1 MDPEQELKLI
11 EDMQKENLN
20 ENLEDK
26 FLSQSRRKA
35 DLDFLDE
42 ISKVSTLSKKSKIAT
57 MKGKIPFLKSNLPSI
72 NFINDNIDDKV
83 NAASDT
89 YDIKN
94 NVKHAEATDTMK
106 ESGINSFREQGET
119 SKFVKKY
126 EIIEELK
133 FENVFGMFFRDR
145 NLWKNMSKKTRS
157 DFSNKLCDLF
167 IKFDNLDY
175 RKLSIKKV
183 LQSENNDR
191 YDTAE
196 DNEENQLLLY
206 LNENKKYFYFLNLR
220 IKLLFFLNN
229 LGCDH
234 HTLSYRLQEKLNQ
247 LKDDILMMQCDIN
260 YLRKFGLK
268 NEKINILSSSYFL
281 VSNNTFDDVS
291 KILSKMNF

>member
-1 MDPEQELKLI
+1 
-11 EDMQKENLN
+11 
-20 ENLEDK
+20 
-26 FLSQSRRKA
+26 
-35 DLDFLDE
+35 
-42 ISKVSTLSKKSKIAT
+42 

-106 ESGINSFREQGET
+106 ESGINSLREQGET

-133 FENVFGMFFRDR
+133 FENVFGMYFRDR

-175 RKLSIKKV
+175 RKLSVKEV

-206 LNENKKYFYFLNLR
+206 LNENKKYFYFLN
-220 IKLLFFLNN
+220 FLIFN
-229 LGCDH
+229 
-234 HTLSYRLQEKLNQ
+234 T
-247 LKDDILMMQCDIN
+247 
-260 YLRKFGLK
+260 KFP
-268 NEKINILSSSYFL
+268 
-281 VSNNTFDDVS
+281 
-291 KILSKMNF
+291 